1 MYERATYIVL
11 AVLAAGLL
19 FWAVTATPAKC
30 AWCYSAPC
38 FGENQCNAGCVC
50 MSSGPGGGKCVSLE

>member
-1 MYERATYIVL
+1 MPKVL
-11 AVLAAGLL
+11 GTALALAAAAL
-19 FWAVTATPAKC
+19 FYSAANPAPAYC

-38 FGENQCNAGCVC
+38 FGDSQCNAGCVC